1 MEKMF
6 KVSAV
11 WDAEARVFFSQT
23 DIPGLVVEAD
33 SFEEF
38 VVLVETL
45 APEMLEANA
54 PHIQRPYRFEIES
67 HRVLEVA

>member
-1 MEKMF
+1 MAKVF
-6 KVSAV
+6 KVKAV
-11 WDAEARVFFSQT
+11 WDHDAGVFYSQS

-33 SFEEF
+33 TFEAF
-38 VVLVETL
+38 VCLVELL

-54 PHIQRPYRFEIES
+54 PEITRPYRFEIES